1 LRENGLFHYL
11 VAMANDLPHQLGAK
25 IREIRKGKNLTQ
37 VELAKLCKMDQND
50 ISSIESGKRKLV
62 SVLTLQKIAKSLG
75 VTIKELF

>member
-1 LRENGLFHYL
+1 
-11 VAMANDLPHQLGAK
+11 MANDLPQQLGAK